1 MKQKNPNNLQV
12 KPQTIK
18 CIIGEGDKKK
28 KSCPRSKARQSCETK
43 IF

>member
-18 CIIGEGDKKK
+18 CIIGGGDKKK
-28 KSCPRSKARQSCETK
+28 IMPKIESKA
-43 IF
+43 IL